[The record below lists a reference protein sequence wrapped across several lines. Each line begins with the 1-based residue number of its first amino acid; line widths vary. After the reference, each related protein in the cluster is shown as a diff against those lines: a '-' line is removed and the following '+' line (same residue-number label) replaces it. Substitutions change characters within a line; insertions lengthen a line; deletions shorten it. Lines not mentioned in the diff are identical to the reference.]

1 MINSYHQKTFTILK
15 SNVLSKSNVKVLQYK
30 QNMERKLWILYRAR
44 DIQKMATF
52 DDDLLLEEDL
62 DSIDNENEVA
72 GNVDGSISGN
82 EEMKKLLK
90 NW

>member
-1 MINSYHQKTFTILK
+1 
-15 SNVLSKSNVKVLQYK
+15 
-30 QNMERKLWILYRAR
+30 
-44 DIQKMATF
+44 MATF
-52 DDDLLLEEDL
+52 DDDLLLEEGL
-62 DSIDNENEVA
+62 DNIDNENEVA